1 MSTPPSQNRPKLI
14 LASASASRARLLTA
28 AGLIFAADPVSLDEE
43 AVKDSFRREGRSA
56 ADCAVA
62 LAETKARRAS
72 TRHPGDLVIGA
83 DQMLVCGRQWFD
95 KPKDLPTA
103 RAQLRALR
111 GKRHELPTAAAVLRD
126 GAVLWHL
133 VETPALTMRDF
144 SDAFLDDYLATLG
157 EKALASVGAY
167 QLEGMGAQ
175 LMARVE
181 GDHFTVQGIPL
192 LPLLNFLRGQGAL
205 AP

>member
-1 MSTPPSQNRPKLI
+1 MSAPPSQNRPRLI
-14 LASASASRARLLTA
+14 LASASASRVRLLAA
-28 AGLIFAADPVSLDEE
+28 AGLVFEADPVSLDEE
-43 AVKDSFRREGRSA
+43 AVKDSFHREGRSA

-62 LAETKARRAS
+62 LAETKARRACA
-72 TRHPGDLVIGA
+72 RHPGDLVIGA
-83 DQMLVCGRQWFD
+83 DQMLVCGGQWFD

-126 GAVLWHL
+126 GAVLWHA
-133 VETPALTMRDF
+133 VETPALTMRGF
-144 SDAFLDDYLATLG
+144 SDTFLDDYLAALG

-181 GDHFTVQGIPL
+181 GDHFAVQGMPL
-192 LPLLNFLRGQGAL
+192 LPLLDFLRGQGAL